1 MIIDVSNTLPIFQFE
16 QMEEIDKK
24 NEEYMLLFAPRWA
37 KLVGWTK
44 EDLANKLNA
53 NTKKEVINELFSILK
68 KEYSMDKFNQLLKES
83 NVVKHAIHNLD
94 YGRSKYEDPVSHEE
108 TANILTEYPNQYI
121 GFAGYNPHKGTESLK
136 VVKKAILEQGF
147 EAVVIAPYDH
157 GMHANDKR
165 YYPLYSFCDEHN
177 IPVWIHASI
186 NYFQETS
193 VYIDH
198 PKYLEDPLIHFDN
211 LKIIA
216 GHGGWPWIPD
226 MIALL
231 LKYDRLYID
240 TSAFRPK
247 YIGMEN
253 TGWEMFLQY
262 ANTLIQD
269 QILFGSDWLTLGL
282 PIKEFLEEVKD
293 WNLKDEV
300 MEKFLWKNANKLF
313 GFNLSK

>member
-16 QMEEIDKK
+16 QAEQIDEK
-24 NEEYMLLFAPRWA
+24 NEEYIMLFAPRWA
-37 KLVGWTK
+37 NLVGWSK
-44 EDLANKLNA
+44 EDLYEKMQ
-53 NTKKEVINELFSILK
+53 KYSIVEVVNELFGILE
-68 KEYSMDKFNQLLKES
+68 KEYSMDKFSQLLKES

-94 YGRSKYEDPVSHEE
+94 YGRSKYELPEDHDR
-108 TANILTEYPNQYI
+108 TAKILKEYPGQYI
-121 GFAGYNPHKGTESLK
+121 GFAGYNPHKGTKSLR

-157 GMHANDKR
+157 GLHANDKR
-165 YYPLYSFCDEHN
+165 YYPLYSFCDEHG

-193 VYIDH
+193 AFIDH
-198 PKYLEDPLIHFDN
+198 PKYLEEPLLHFDN
-211 LKIIA
+211 LKLIA

-231 LKYDRLYID
+231 LKYDRLYVD

-247 YIGMEN
+247 YIGMPN

-282 PIKEFLEEVKD
+282 PIKDFVAEVES

-300 MEKFLWKNANKLF
+300 LEKFLWKNANQLF
-313 GFNLSK
+313 GFNVSK

>member
-16 QMEEIDKK
+16 QTDKIEEK
-24 NEEYMLLFAPRWA
+24 NREYIHLFAPRWA
-37 KLVGWTK
+37 NLVGWTK
-44 EDLANKLNA
+44 EDLSKKLEQHSLE
-53 NTKKEVINELFSILK
+53 EVVNELFSVLE
-68 KEYSMDKFNQLLKES
+68 KEYSMENFSKLLKKV

-94 YGRSKYEDPVSHEE
+94 YGRSKYEAPTSHDE
-108 TANILTEYPNQYI
+108 TAEILQQYSGQYI

-157 GMHANDKR
+157 GLHADDKR
-165 YYPLYSFCDEHN
+165 YYPLYSFCDEYD
-177 IPVWIHASI
+177 IPVWIHTSI
-186 NYFQETS
+186 NYFKETS
-193 VYIDH
+193 AFIDH
-198 PKYLEDPLIHFDN
+198 PKHLEEPLMHFDN

-216 GHGGWPWIPD
+216 GHGGWPWIQD
-226 MIALL
+226 MIAML
-231 LKYDRLYID
+231 LKYDRLYVD

-269 QILFGSDWLTLGL
+269 QILFGSDWLTLGH
-282 PIKEFLEEVKD
+282 PIDDFIEEVKL
-293 WNLKDEV
+293 WGLKEEV
-300 MEKFLWKNANKLF
+300 LEKFFWKNADKLF
-313 GFNLSK
+313 RFNLSK